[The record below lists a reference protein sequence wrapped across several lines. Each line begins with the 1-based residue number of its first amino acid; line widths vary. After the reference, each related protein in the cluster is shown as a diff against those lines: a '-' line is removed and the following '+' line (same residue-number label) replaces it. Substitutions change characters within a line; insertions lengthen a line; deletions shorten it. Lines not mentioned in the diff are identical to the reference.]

1 MANTSTS
8 TSPPRQGNVAA
19 VIQNGGMGAA
29 VGVVVVIGIPYLFPN
44 VTFTPEV
51 AAMLT
56 GAIGTIA
63 GYFLRYLPKP
73 PN

>member
-1 MANTSTS
+1 MSTTSTL
-8 TSPPRQGNVAA
+8 PPRQGNVAA

-29 VGVVVVIGIPYLFPN
+29 IGIVVVITIPYLFPN
-44 VTFTPEV
+44 VSLTPEI
-51 AAMLT
+51 ASMLT

>member
-1 MANTSTS
+1 
-8 TSPPRQGNVAA
+8 
-19 VIQNGGMGAA
+19 MGAA